1 MSNIYCI
8 NDASVAIETTYA
20 EIKNLLGPEAMI
32 GLVKYIDYDKDVFP
46 LDNTFYPFTHKRK
59 SFEH

>member
-1 MSNIYCI
+1 
-8 NDASVAIETTYA
+8 
-20 EIKNLLGPEAMI
+20 MI

-59 SFEH
+59 SFEHEREVRFLIQNLPITAEGY